1 MKIVAVPPHAL
12 TPGSVGTTGGID
24 IGSIGSI
31 VVEPDEAR
39 VLVSLSQQMQSLLAD
54 ALEAGTRNGA
64 TETDTD
70 TDTATD
76 TAVQRLLPNA
86 YRDDPELADEWR
98 RFSRRGLIERKIGFA
113 RTLTT
118 ALIPVAAGDAEGT
131 VSLTTDAALD
141 WVRGIGDLRLVIA
154 DRMGIVVDGDE
165 ARAGEPGLQDLYEL
179 LAWMQDGLVQL
190 LEAADDAALEAA
202 P

>member
-1 MKIVAVPPHAL
+1 MKIVAVPSHAL
-12 TPGSVGTTGGID
+12 GPGNVGSTGGIG

-39 VLVSLSQQMQSLLAD
+39 VLVSLSEQMQSLLAE
-54 ALEAGTRNGA
+54 ALETDA
-64 TETDTD
+64 DTD
-70 TDTATD
+70 TDADAHTD

-118 ALIPVAAGDAEGT
+118 ALTPVAADDAEGT

-154 DRMGIVVDGDE
+154 DRMGIVVDGDD

-190 LEAADDAALEAA
+190 LEAADDAALEDA

>member
-1 MKIVAVPPHAL
+1 MKIVAVPSHAL
-12 TPGSVGTTGGID
+12 GPGNVGSTGGI
-24 IGSIGSI
+24 GIGSI

-39 VLVSLSQQMQSLLAD
+39 VLVSLSQQMQSLLAE
-54 ALEAGTRNGA
+54 ALETDA
-64 TETDTD
+64 DTD
-70 TDTATD
+70 AATDTD

-118 ALIPVAAGDAEGT
+118 ALTPVAAGDAEGT

-154 DRMGIVVDGDE
+154 DRMGIVVDGDD

-190 LEAADDAALEAA
+190 LEAADDAALEDA

>member
-12 TPGSVGTTGGID
+12 GPGNVGSTGGIG

-39 VLVSLSQQMQSLLAD
+39 VLVSLSQQMQSLLAE
-54 ALEAGTRNGA
+54 ALE
-64 TETDTD
+64 TEADTD
-70 TDTATD
+70 TDADAHTDTD

-118 ALIPVAAGDAEGT
+118 ALTPVAADDAEGT

-154 DRMGIVVDGDE
+154 DRMGIVVDGDD

-190 LEAADDAALEAA
+190 LEAADDAALEDA

>member
-1 MKIVAVPPHAL
+1 MKIVAVPSHAL
-12 TPGSVGTTGGID
+12 GPGNVGSTGGI
-24 IGSIGSI
+24 GIGSI

-54 ALEAGTRNGA
+54 ALEIGT
-64 TETDTD
+64 E
-70 TDTATD
+70 TD

-118 ALIPVAAGDAEGT
+118 ALTPVAADDAEGT

-154 DRMGIVVDGDE
+154 DRMGIVVDGDD

-190 LEAADDAALEAA
+190 LEAADDAALEDA

>member
-1 MKIVAVPPHAL
+1 MKIVAVPSHAL
-12 TPGSVGTTGGID
+12 RPGNVGSTGGIG
-24 IGSIGSI
+24 IGSVGSI

-39 VLVSLSQQMQSLLAD
+39 VLVSLSQQMQSLLAE
-54 ALEAGTRNGA
+54 ALETDA
-64 TETDTD
+64 DTD
-70 TDTATD
+70 AATDTD

-86 YRDDPELADEWR
+86 YRDDSELADEWR
-98 RFSRRGLIERKIGFA
+98 RLSRRGLIERKIGFA

-118 ALIPVAAGDAEGT
+118 ALTPVAAGDAEGT

-154 DRMGIVVDGDE
+154 DRMGIVVDGDD

>member
-1 MKIVAVPPHAL
+1 MKIVAVPSHAL
-12 TPGSVGTTGGID
+12 GPGNVGSTGGIG
-24 IGSIGSI
+24 IGSVGSI

-39 VLVSLSQQMQSLLAD
+39 VLVSLSQQMQSLLAE
-54 ALEAGTRNGA
+54 ALETDA
-64 TETDTD
+64 DTD
-70 TDTATD
+70 AATDTD

-86 YRDDPELADEWR
+86 YRDDSELADEWR
-98 RFSRRGLIERKIGFA
+98 RLSRRGLIERKIGFA

-118 ALIPVAAGDAEGT
+118 ALTPVAAGDAEGT

-154 DRMGIVVDGDE
+154 DRMGIVVDGDD

>member
-1 MKIVAVPPHAL
+1 MKIVAVPSHAL
-12 TPGSVGTTGGID
+12 TPNSIQC
-24 IGSIGSI
+24 IIGSI

-54 ALEAGTRNGA
+54 ALETDADTDAGT
-64 TETDTD
+64 E
-70 TDTATD
+70 TD

-118 ALIPVAAGDAEGT
+118 ALTPVAAGDAEGT

-154 DRMGIVVDGDE
+154 DRMGIVVDGDD

>member
-1 MKIVAVPPHAL
+1 MKIVAVPSHAL
-12 TPGSVGTTGGID
+12 GPGNVGSTGGI
-24 IGSIGSI
+24 GIGSI

-39 VLVSLSQQMQSLLAD
+39 VLVSLSQQMQSLLAE
-54 ALEAGTRNGA
+54 ALETDA
-64 TETDTD
+64 DTD
-70 TDTATD
+70 AATDTD

-118 ALIPVAAGDAEGT
+118 ALTPLTADDAEGT
-131 VSLTTDAALD
+131 VSLTTDTAPD

-154 DRMGIVVDGDE
+154 DRMGIVVDGDD

>member
-1 MKIVAVPPHAL
+1 MKIVAVPSHAL
-12 TPGSVGTTGGID
+12 GPGNVGSTGGIG

-54 ALEAGTRNGA
+54 ALEAGTGA
-64 TETDTD
+64 GDAETGTATD
-70 TDTATD
+70 TD

-86 YRDDPELADEWR
+86 YRDDSELADEWR
-98 RFSRRGLIERKIGFA
+98 RLSRRGLIERKIGFA

-118 ALIPVAAGDAEGT
+118 ALTPVAAGDAEGT

-154 DRMGIVVDGDE
+154 DRMGIVVDGDD

>member
-1 MKIVAVPPHAL
+1 MKIVAVPSHAL
-12 TPGSVGTTGGID
+12 GPGNVGSTGG

-39 VLVSLSQQMQSLLAD
+39 VLVSLSQQMQSLLAE
-54 ALEAGTRNGA
+54 ALETDA
-64 TETDTD
+64 DTD
-70 TDTATD
+70 AATDTD

-118 ALIPVAAGDAEGT
+118 ALTPVAAGDAEGT

-154 DRMGIVVDGDE
+154 DRMGIVVDGDD